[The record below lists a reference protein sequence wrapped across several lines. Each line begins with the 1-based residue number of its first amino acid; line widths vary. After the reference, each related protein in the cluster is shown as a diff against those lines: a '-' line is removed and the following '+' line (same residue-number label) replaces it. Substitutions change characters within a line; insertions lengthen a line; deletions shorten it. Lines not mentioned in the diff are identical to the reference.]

1 MQKLLY
7 IFLLSVFVNKL
18 QSQTKVE
25 TVGFILHCLENEVE
39 VEENL
44 SQQLDSI
51 YELNKFNDTN
61 YVTSIQQVV
70 IFGYTD
76 SKGSKKENQL
86 LSEKRANYV
95 YSAIRKGISRS
106 NDIIVGF
113 GETQPIA
120 DNKTAVNRSKNRRVE
135 VTITFHQYKREFKPQ
150 KIRPSNDTLIMFEDS
165 TLLLINKDDYK
176 LIKNN
181 LIYNRKTS
189 LFSLFENLP
198 DNMSDDLFY
207 RFDEINFTWAD
218 SNKCLTN
225 QVTLSV
231 KIPNAVAKEASND
244 IKAYCKKF
252 KGQQVKLSKHKDGC
266 WYIDIITYCPWRLGC
281 AGFRCKSKP
290 LGKLKKVRYVSKE
303 NYRMVAAFYD
313 MGQMFSYKKI
323 KSPVKKVRFK
333 VTCPNTVPLVSIVA
347 INKKNLDTLYYA
359 SGTEKKINHRKRC
372 FNCIDKEVVVGKFLG
387 IKIHKRL
394 LRRKYIFKPKD
405 YAHKMPRKISHE
417 KN

>member
-1 MQKLLY
+1 MKYLFQIL
-7 IFLLSVFVNKL
+7 FLLLLASKL
-18 QSQTKVE
+18 QGQSKVE
-25 TVGFILHCLENEVE
+25 TVGFILHCSENEVE

-44 SQQLDSI
+44 FQQLDSI
-51 YELNKFNDTN
+51 YELYKFNDTN

-95 YSAIRKGISRS
+95 YEVIRKGNYRS

-120 DNKTAVNRSKNRRVE
+120 DNKTAINRSKNRRVE
-135 VTITFHQYKREFKPQ
+135 VTITFHQYKREFRPH
-150 KIRPSNDTLIMFEDS
+150 KIRPSNDTMIVFEDS

-218 SNKCLTN
+218 SNKCLAN

-231 KIPNAVAKEASND
+231 KIPNTVAKEASAD

-252 KGQQVKLSKHKDGC
+252 KGQHVKLTKHKDGC
-266 WYIDIITYCPWRLGC
+266 WYIDIITYCPWRSGC
-281 AGFRCKSKP
+281 AGFRCKSKS
-290 LGKLKKVRYVSKE
+290 LGKLKKVKYVSKE
-303 NYRMVAAFYD
+303 NYHMLAAFYD
-313 MGQMFSYKKI
+313 MGQMFAYKKI
-323 KSPVKKVRFK
+323 KSPVKKVKFK
-333 VTCPNTVPLVSIVA
+333 VTCPPSLPSVSIVA
-347 INKKNLDTLYYA
+347 VNKNNLDTLYHA
-359 SGTEKKINHRKRC
+359 SGTEEEINHKKRC
-372 FNCIDKEVVVGKFLG
+372 FNCVDNEVVVGKILG

-394 LRRKYIFKPKD
+394 LRRKYIFKSKD
-405 YAHKMPRKISHE
+405 YTHKTSRKITHA

>member
-7 IFLLSVFVNKL
+7 IFLFIVFVNKL
-18 QSQTKVE
+18 QSQSKVE

-51 YELNKFNDTN
+51 YELHHFNDTN

-95 YSAIRKGISRS
+95 SNVIRKGYPRS

-120 DNKTAVNRSKNRRVE
+120 DNKTAINRSKNRRVE
-135 VTITFHQYKREFKPQ
+135 VTITFRQDKREFKPQ

-218 SNKCLTN
+218 SNKCLAN
-225 QVTLSV
+225 QVMLSV
-231 KIPNAVAKEASND
+231 KIPNTVAKEASAD

-252 KGQQVKLSKHKDGC
+252 KGQHVKLTKHKDGC
-266 WYIDIITYCPWRLGC
+266 WYIDIITYCPWHSGC
-281 AGFRCKSKP
+281 AGFRSKSKP
-290 LGKLKKVRYVSKE
+290 LGKLKKVKYVSKE
-303 NYRMVAAFYD
+303 NYQMIGAFYD
-313 MGQMFSYKKI
+313 MGQMFAYKKI
-323 KSPVKKVRFK
+323 KSPVKKVKFK
-333 VTCPNTVPLVSIVA
+333 VTCPHSVPRVSIVA
-347 INKKNLDTLYYA
+347 INKNNPDTLYYA
-359 SGTEKKINHRKRC
+359 SGNEDKIDYRKRC

-387 IKIHKRL
+387 IKIHRRL
-394 LRRKYIFKPKD
+394 LRRKYIFKSKD
-405 YAHKMPRKISHE
+405 YTHKMSRKITHA